1 MLTVYSLLYDVRST
15 QKNSTVLGMEISMFT
30 SGGPQI
36 HLKLDTVA
44 SNVFEACHFVLKFMQ
59 ICKNTNNTNKNVIVC
74 SY

>member
-36 HLKLDTVA
+36 YLKLATVA
-44 SNVFEACHFVLKFMQ
+44 SNVFEVCHFVLNLCRFVRIPTMLA
-59 ICKNTNNTNKNVIVC
+59 I
-74 SY
+74 